1 LNHSDTAA
9 LTKFAQ
15 QKSYRRMSCAALVIA
30 LVAGLSGCGK
40 KEQKSGQ
47 ALVSVN
53 GEEITALQL
62 NEELQRSNVPVAQ
75 QEQASKQ
82 LLEQLIDRQLL
93 ENEAAR
99 DKTDRDPKVVQAI
112 ERAKAL
118 IIAQAYM
125 QKRIG
130 SMARP
135 TKAEIED
142 YFQKHP
148 EFFTHR
154 KQFDMRELVVATSD
168 INDAL
173 KAELDSTK
181 SLDDVATWLDGHQ
194 IKFARNQV
202 SRTTAD
208 LPPELG
214 TKLQTMPKGQIF
226 IIREGER
233 SMLISIADIK
243 EAPVDLDTASPQI
256 EQYLINTRNKE
267 AAAAEIARLRASAK
281 IEYLNKAAGASAPT
295 AATAKPA
302 QAEGD
307 ATARG
312 VAGLK

>member
-1 LNHSDTAA
+1 
-9 LTKFAQ
+9 
-15 QKSYRRMSCAALVIA
+15 
-30 LVAGLSGCGK
+30 LVAGLSGCAK

-62 NEELQRSNVPVAQ
+62 NEELQRSGVPAAQ
-75 QEQASKQ
+75 QDAASKQ

-130 SMARP
+130 NMPRP
-135 TKAEIED
+135 TKAEVED

-154 KQFDMRELVVATSD
+154 KQFDMRQLVVATADMS
-168 INDAL
+168 DAL
-173 KAELDSTK
+173 KAELDTTK
-181 SLDDVATWLDGHQ
+181 SLDDVAAWLDAHQ
-194 IKFARNQV
+194 VKFARNQV

-208 LPPELG
+208 LAPELG
-214 TKLQTMPKGQIF
+214 TKLQAMPKGQIF

-233 SMLISIADIK
+233 SMLISIAEIK
-243 EAPVDLDTASPQI
+243 EVPVDLTTAAPQI

-267 AAAAEIARLRASAK
+267 AATAELARLRSAAK
-281 IEYLNKAAGASAPT
+281 IEYLNKAAGDAPT
-295 AATAKPA
+295 AAAPAKPA
-302 QAEGD
+302 EPASD